1 MGSGHPDGEPPTPA
15 VVRRFEEYGL
25 PELVAAAVAGD
36 ADVSHA
42 AAARRLPGP
51 VRTRTA
57 SGSPAPCR
65 ATAHDRMGRIR
76 ACSRTGRRR
85 HAATQVLLR
94 AAPVAGVAAGPDVGL
109 DVDRQLG
116 YLLGGTAA
124 LVMALTRSRAGKLD
138 DDVLTGHPGVAT
150 SVWKNAARASIIAMP
165 FFERV

>member
-65 ATAHDRMGRIR
+65 ATAHDRMGRDSGLFSNR
-76 ACSRTGRRR
+76 E
-85 HAATQVLLR
+85 AAQRGHQVLLR

-124 LVMALTRSRAGKLD
+124 LGMALTRSRAGKLD
-138 DDVLTGHPGVAT
+138 DDVLTGHPGVGT
-150 SVWKNAARASIIAMP
+150 SVWKNAARASIP
-165 FFERV
+165 